1 MRSGTPRLLLALTA
15 MLVGWSPPATAR
27 VPRTSAIHPLAR
39 PVPVEDPSGLAL
51 RSLAEA
57 LNRARG
63 RRGTARIVVLGA
75 SHTASDYFTGP
86 LRRSLQRRYGDGGPG
101 LLLPGRPW
109 RGARHDALD
118 LDASHGWKTH
128 RFGRETLDADGLWG
142 IVGAAMSASEPGE
155 FVRMTPKA
163 NGAPGTRFD
172 RIEVWFLAQPAG
184 GSFQVRLGHRVL
196 GEVST
201 GSPEVQA
208 RRWTCPRIR
217 RPGPVEVRTLGD
229 GEVRLLGVAIERNG
243 PGVTVDAL
251 GVPGARLQDLLHAR
265 EDLLRET
272 LSWRRPDLLVLAFG
286 TNEAYDPDLDLPAYR
301 ALLRDGLR
309 RLRTWAPEA
318 SCLLVGPGAL
328 PRAPGPSEAPPGARR
343 REVTE
348 AQRQEAQEAGCAFFD
363 LAAGMGHEEGME
375 RWVEAGLA
383 LRDRVHFTEAGY
395 AVLAEVLLR
404 GLREALDGPAY
415 RPPPRRPR

>member
-1 MRSGTPRLLLALTA
+1 MRSGSRWFLLALAA
-15 MLVGWSPPATAR
+15 MLAGGLPPATAK
-27 VPRTSAIHPLAR
+27 VPRAPAVHPLAR
-39 PVPVEDPSGLAL
+39 SVPVEDPPGGAL

-57 LNRARG
+57 LDHAQDH
-63 RRGTARIVVLGA
+63 RGTARIVVLGA
-75 SHTASDYFTGP
+75 SHTAADYLTGP
-86 LRRSLQRRYGDGGPG
+86 LRRALQRRFGDGGPG

-128 RFGRETLDADGLWG
+128 RFGRETPDADGLWG
-142 IVGAAMSASEPGE
+142 IVGAAVSASGPGE

-163 NGAPGTRFD
+163 DREPRARFD
-172 RIEVWFLAQPAG
+172 QVEVWFLAQPAG
-184 GSFQVRLGHRVL
+184 GTFQVRLGPRVL

-208 RRWTCPRIR
+208 RRWTSPRIR

-229 GEVRLLGVAIERNG
+229 GEVRLLGVVLDRHR
-243 PGVTVDAL
+243 PGITVDAL
-251 GVPGARLQDLLHAR
+251 GVPGARLQDLLEAR

-301 ALLRDGLR
+301 ALLRDGLH

-328 PRAPGPSEAPPGARR
+328 PRAPGPPEAPPGVRR

-363 LAAGMGHEEGME
+363 LAAGTGHEEGME

-404 GLREALDGPAY
+404 GLREALNGPAY